1 MISKFKNTETLLN
14 LIDTE
19 ISNLELSPDTIVQ
32 IKKCKDN
39 VTTALNTN
47 SKPQK
52 ESYYKSYISLIEDLL
67 FTKYNTLGDINNTTE
82 LITLKKLSNLAIIL
96 DKRTSEELSLPF
108 SHISYSLNLLVANI
122 DEKLDFLHTAIN
134 NKNNSRREI
143 ELSKIQSKLTSEF
156 NEKIQVIYSEALSN
170 FSPKIEKQIDESNK
184 IIKDE
189 INKFDEINKQLQI
202 QLNLVTNETLSNR
215 NIHQAE
221 DEKKTAD
228 KLRTLGIFWFSILSI
243 ISLSYFCILLFTK
256 TDHDLTMLIFRW
268 LVLLL
273 LTIPG
278 VYILK
283 ESSRHRSDE
292 RKYRKLGVQLATIDA
307 YLSTFDDKEK
317 IEIKKSLLSNFFSS
331 EETKIDF
338 SSVPDLLKTFEKVQD
353 TILSIASKQSTH
365 QVNSNRN
372 ETTTDK
378 KKEELPLSSV
388 S

>member
-1 MISKFKNTETLLN
+1 M
-14 LIDTE
+14 
-19 ISNLELSPDTIVQ
+19 
-32 IKKCKDN
+32 
-39 VTTALNTN
+39 
-47 SKPQK
+47 
-52 ESYYKSYISLIEDLL
+52 Y
-67 FTKYNTLGDINNTTE
+67 
-82 LITLKKLSNLAIIL
+82 
-96 DKRTSEELSLPF
+96 
-108 SHISYSLNLLVANI
+108 
-122 DEKLDFLHTAIN
+122 
-134 NKNNSRREI
+134 
-143 ELSKIQSKLTSEF
+143 
-156 NEKIQVIYSEALSN
+156 
-170 FSPKIEKQIDESNK
+170 
-184 IIKDE
+184 
-189 INKFDEINKQLQI
+189 EINKQLQI

-307 YLSTFDDKEK
+307 YLSIFDDKEK

-338 SSVPDLLKTFEKVQD
+338 SSVPDLLKTFEKIQD

-365 QVNSNRN
+365 QINSNRN